1 MAQRKT
7 RPFHG
12 FSFVYIAAGTAFLVL
27 MALDRG
33 GIGRTAL
40 KALPVSTLILLVLR
54 DLRGFPSIF
63 MTGALLGSVCGDV
76 LLDIPHAGLFI
87 YGLVAFLMAH
97 LFYTVLF
104 FRFAE
109 KPGSTDM
116 AVIAGLA
123 LFAGLMIWIF
133 RGIDPKLLGP
143 VVLYIVVIIT
153 MSVGALLVPAA
164 NRLLFWGAIL
174 FIASDVVLAVNK
186 FLVAIPHGRL
196 INITLYFLAQ
206 FTIVSA
212 ARTIWMDKG
221 TGNGTF

>member
-1 MAQRKT
+1 MESLRINEGLQEQAPDAQSSAASRKAVFSGT
-7 RPFHG
+7 TTGCERPNWEHG
-12 FSFVYIAAGTAFLVL
+12 
-27 MALDRG
+27 
-33 GIGRTAL
+33 
-40 KALPVSTLILLVLR
+40 ILE
-54 DLRGFPSIF
+54 G
-63 MTGALLGSVCGDV
+63 
-76 LLDIPHAGLFI
+76 
-87 YGLVAFLMAH
+87 
-97 LFYTVLF
+97 FYTVLF

-164 NRLLFWGAIL
+164 NRLLFWGALL